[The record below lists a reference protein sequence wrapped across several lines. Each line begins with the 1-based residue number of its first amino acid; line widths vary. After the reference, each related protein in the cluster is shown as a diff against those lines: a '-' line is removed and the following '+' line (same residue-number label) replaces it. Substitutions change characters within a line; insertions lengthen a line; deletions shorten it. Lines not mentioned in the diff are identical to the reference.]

1 MRISDWSSDV
11 CSSDLAWGISITNE
25 YRMSESFAEMFE
37 ASLTGG
43 QSMQSGTIVLAR
55 VLAVKA
61 DVVIVDAG
69 LKSEGVIPLIEF
81 AVDGEV
87 TVAVGD
93 EVEVA
98 LETVEDGFGETK
110 FSKAKAERSEEHT
123 SELQSLMRT
132 PYAVLCLKKKKTED
146 IRC

>member
-1 MRISDWSSDV
+1 
-11 CSSDLAWGISITNE
+11 
-25 YRMSESFAEMFE
+25 MSESFAEMFE

-98 LETVEDGFGETK
+98 LETVEDGFGENK
-110 FSKAKAERSEEHT
+110 FSKEKAERLKTWERSEERRVGKECG
-123 SELQSLMRT
+123 SRSGSGWE
-132 PYAVLCLKKKKTED
+132 PNNKKKNE
-146 IRC
+146 

>member
-1 MRISDWSSDV
+1 
-11 CSSDLAWGISITNE
+11 
-25 YRMSESFAEMFE
+25 MSESFAEMFE

-110 FSKAKAERSEEHT
+110 FSKAKAERI
-123 SELQSLMRT
+123 
-132 PYAVLCLKKKKTED
+132 KTWERLAKAFEGKETV
-146 IRC
+146 IGIITGKVKVERKSVV